1 MLIGDILRQTSAR
14 YPKKT
19 AMVFKERK
27 ETYEQLNARVNS
39 LANGLLN
46 MGFKKGDSIAILSRN
61 CPEFLEFYL
70 AIAKAGLTAVPLNYR
85 LTKQDLTTIINDSQG
100 AGLVVH
106 EEYGDIVR
114 AISPNL
120 KTVKHYISIGSKM
133 SFTYDIEALIK
144 ENQTNEPK
152 TMINEEDCW
161 LIGYTSGT
169 TGKAK
174 GVITSQKNTVFGTIS
189 TALEMQIVP
198 SDICLLVVPFC
209 FAAASTTRFHGLL
222 RGCTNVITNFE
233 PESVMQLIETERVT
247 ITTMGPSMV
256 QEIVNHP
263 KGSHYNLKSM
273 RKLGITTGPVTPELW
288 EKLDRLFGP
297 VGVPFYGQTETCFV
311 GLTMQR
317 EEMEEDKHRIL
328 SVGKAGITAE
338 VRIVNFE
345 GKDVRHNREEVGEV
359 IVRGDS
365 VFHGYWNLPDETTE
379 TIRDGWVYT
388 GDLATI
394 DEDGYVYLV
403 GRKSEMIRSGGL
415 KVMPKEIEDV
425 ITKHPAVL
433 RVAVI
438 GIPNDK
444 WGETPHAVI
453 MLKEGERVTEGEIM
467 ELCKRNLAS
476 FKKPS
481 SIEFVDELPLTVSG
495 KVIKRELKEK
505 YWKDLSRRI
514 H

>member
-14 YPKKT
+14 NPKKS
-19 AMVFKERK
+19 AVVFKDRR
-27 ETYEQLNARVNS
+27 ETYEQLNARVNG

-46 MGFKKGDSIAILSRN
+46 IGFKKGDRIAILSRN

-70 AIAKAGLTAVPLNYR
+70 AVAKTGLIAVPLNYR

-106 EEYGDIVR
+106 EEYGDIIK

-120 KTVKHYISIGSKM
+120 ETVKHYISIGRTISY
-133 SFTYDIEALIK
+133 THDIEALIK
-144 ENQTNEPK
+144 GNQTHEPK
-152 TMINEEDCW
+152 MMINEEDWW

-169 TGKAK
+169 TGKPK
-174 GVITSQKNTVFGTIS
+174 GVITSQKNTVFGAIS
-189 TALEMQIVP
+189 IALEMQIVP

-209 FAAASTTRFHGLL
+209 FAAASTTRFHALL
-222 RGCTNVITNFE
+222 RGCTNIITNFE
-233 PESVMQLIETERVT
+233 PENVMQLIETERVT
-247 ITTMGPSMV
+247 VTTMGPSML

-263 KGSHYNLKSM
+263 RVSQYNLKSM

-288 EKLDRLFGP
+288 EKVDRLFGP

-317 EEMEEDKHRIL
+317 EEIEEDKRRIL
-328 SVGKAGITAE
+328 SVGKAGLTAE
-338 VRIVNFE
+338 VRVINND
-345 GKDVRHNREEVGEV
+345 GKDVQHNREELGEV
-359 IVRGDS
+359 IIHGDS
-365 VFHGYWNLPDETTE
+365 VFHGYWNLPDETAE
-379 TIRDGWVYT
+379 TIKDGWVYT
-388 GDLATI
+388 GDLATV
-394 DEDGYVYLV
+394 DGDGYVYLV

-425 ITKHPAVL
+425 IAKHPAVL

-438 GIPNDK
+438 GIPSDK

-453 MLKEGERVTEGEIM
+453 MLKEGEEVTEAEIM

-481 SIEFVDELPLTVSG
+481 SIQFVDQLPLTVSG
-495 KVIKRELKEK
+495 KIIKRELKER
-505 YWKDLSRRI
+505 YWKRFTRGI